1 MLQRLFFA
9 ALFFLAATCAGANT
23 YSDVWYDAAEPGWG
37 VFVKQSNTFQFL
49 AFFVYGPGAGS
60 NAPPTWYTAQL
71 TNNGDGTGLNY
82 TGPLYATTGTYF
94 GAPWQGDIA
103 TAVGSA
109 TFAGSAVA
117 EDYSHATL
125 TYTVNGVTV
134 TKPIVRQT
142 LTAYALSGS
151 YSGSVAG
158 AVSSCADAANN
169 KSGVNGRFN
178 LTVAQVGDASAT
190 LTFNFVD
197 PNTNY
202 NGMVCTLGG
211 ALTHNG
217 TLYSI
222 PNAQVACTAP
232 GFSPGSIV
240 SGSVDLLDQTGQGIE
255 GKWSATTTAGCVQVL
270 HFAALLD

>member
-1 MLQRLFFA
+1 MQRLLFA
-9 ALFFLAATCAGANT
+9 ALLFLAATCAGANT
-23 YSDVWYDAAEPGWG
+23 YNDVWYDAAEPGWG

-49 AFFVYGPGAGS
+49 AFFIYGPGAGS

-71 TNNGDGTGLNY
+71 TDNGDGTGLNY

-94 GAPWQGDIA
+94 GAPWQGDVA
-103 TAVGSA
+103 TAVGTA

-158 AVSSCADAANN
+158 AASSCADASNN
-169 KSGVNGRFN
+169 KSGINGRFN
-178 LTVAQVGDASAT
+178 LPVAQVGDASAT

-202 NGMVCTLGG
+202 NGMVCTLAG

-217 TLYSI
+217 ALYSI
-222 PNAQVACTAP
+222 PGAQVACTAP

-255 GKWSATTTAGCVQVL
+255 GKWSATTSAGCVQVL
-270 HFAALLD
+270 HFAAQLD